1 MKKLFKTTVLFL
13 LLACLCACSSGKKT
27 DLTGEWQL
35 LRIDSETDPLSEE
48 DMKQL
53 RDLGLNV
60 VLTLKEDGTGT
71 FDMYSDVNDITY
83 DVKEM
88 KLTLEGSSVDMR
100 YENGLLILSE
110 EGIATRLVF
119 ERIVKE

>member
-1 MKKLFKTTVLFL
+1 
-13 LLACLCACSSGKKT
+13 
-27 DLTGEWQL
+27 
-35 LRIDSETDPLSEE
+35 
-48 DMKQL
+48 
-53 RDLGLNV
+53 
-60 VLTLKEDGTGT
+60 
-71 FDMYSDVNDITY
+71 
-83 DVKEM
+83 M

>member
-13 LLACLCACSSGKKT
+13 LLACLCACSFGKKA

-83 DVKEM
+83 DVEEM